1 MRPIGKLRIAVMA
14 TALALSCGTA
24 DAQRW
29 HHHPYRVVTVV
40 AKPDVTVHVGNR
52 FSQKERFRMAMAYL
66 KNHEYLTVK
75 RYAKMTELS
84 RAAAKA
90 ELDSFVADKDKPI
103 TTAVKGKKKVYVMR
117 NRK

>member
-14 TALALSCGTA
+14 TAFVLSCGTA

-29 HHHPYRVVTVV
+29 HHRPYRVVTVI
-40 AKPDVTVHVGNR
+40 AKPDVTVHVGSR
-52 FSQKERFRMAMAYL
+52 FSRRERFGMAMAYL

-90 ELDSFVADKDKPI
+90 ELDSFAADKDKPI
-103 TTAVKGKKKVYVMR
+103 TTAIRGKKNVYVMR
-117 NRK
+117 K